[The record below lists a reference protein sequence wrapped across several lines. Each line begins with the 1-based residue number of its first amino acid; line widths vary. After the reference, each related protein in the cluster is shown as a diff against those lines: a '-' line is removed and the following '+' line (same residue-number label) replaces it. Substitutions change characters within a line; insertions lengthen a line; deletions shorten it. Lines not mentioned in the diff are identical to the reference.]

1 MAKYHIKMEGSNLEM
16 KEISP
21 MKEQA
26 LNRKAKAVSIR
37 LSKNI
42 LAKMKQQ
49 SGLQGT
55 VSDEKILHAF
65 IVTKLSEV

>member
-1 MAKYHIKMEGSNLEM
+1 MAKYHVKMEGSNLQMTEV
-16 KEISP
+16 SP
-21 MKEQA
+21 MKEQT
-26 LNRKAKAVSIR
+26 LNRKAKAVSVR
-37 LSKNI
+37 LSKNV
-42 LAKMKQQ
+42 LSKMKQQ

>member
-1 MAKYHIKMEGSNLEM
+1 MSKYHVKMDGKSPVMEELTHS
-16 KEISP
+16 KEL
-21 MKEQA
+21 A
-26 LNRKAKAVSIR
+26 LNRKAKPVSVR
-37 LSKNI
+37 LSKNV
-42 LAKMKQQ
+42 LSKMKQQ